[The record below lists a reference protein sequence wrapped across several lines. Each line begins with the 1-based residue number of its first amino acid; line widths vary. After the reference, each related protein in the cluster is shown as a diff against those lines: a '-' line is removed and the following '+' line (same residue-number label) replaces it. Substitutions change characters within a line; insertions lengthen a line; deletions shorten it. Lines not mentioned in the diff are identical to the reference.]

1 MWHANRRTLLR
12 RPNAPIM
19 AAMNERAL
27 DAVLAALTDPDA
39 TAAVVDR
46 GGVARIVQG
55 HPWVYRSDVLRLP
68 DRPGFYPVESKKG
81 RTLGWAAVNARSLI
95 SVRLVHRGDAPVD
108 RDRLLAALDRARAV
122 RVPAE
127 LQATDAYRLVHA
139 EADGLPGLVIDRY
152 GEVAVLKSGCAAFEP
167 HLDAI
172 AQHVADALG
181 LRGVLGRLDDPH
193 RTTEGLERH
202 VRVLYGHVPDEVAC
216 RVHGLAWIVAPYE
229 GQKTGSFLDQ
239 RENHAR
245 LARHARGRGLD
256 VFSYQGGFGLHL
268 ARGAEWVEL
277 VDASAAA
284 LAVARR
290 NAERNDLVNVSF
302 TTADAFARLR
312 ELEGA
317 GARFDV
323 ISLDPPAFAKRSRDV
338 EPAYGAYK
346 ELNLRCMKLLAPGGV
361 LGTSSCS
368 FHISPEIF
376 DRILQDSATDARRTM
391 RVLGRHGA
399 SFDHPERL
407 GFPESRYLEFV
418 MLADVPG

>member
-1 MWHANRRTLLR
+1 
-12 RPNAPIM
+12 M
-19 AAMNERAL
+19 ATMDERAL

-46 GGVARIVQG
+46 GGVARLVQG

-68 DRPGFYPVESKKG
+68 DRAGFYPVESKKG

-95 SVRLVHRGDAPVD
+95 SVRLVSREDAPVG
-108 RDRLLAALDRARAV
+108 RDRLLATLDRALAMRRRAIQSGH
-122 RVPAE
+122 
-127 LQATDAYRLVHA
+127 LDDTDAYRLVHA

-152 GEVAVLKSGCAAFEP
+152 AGVAVLKSACAAFEP
-167 HLDAI
+167 HLEAI
-172 AQHVADALG
+172 AGHVATALG

-193 RTTEGLERH
+193 RGTEGLERQ
-202 VRVLYGHVPDEVAC
+202 VRVLHGDVPEEVMCHAN
-216 RVHGLAWIVAPYE
+216 GLAWLVSPYQ

-245 LARHARGRGLD
+245 LARHAHGRGLD

-268 ARGAEWVEL
+268 ARRAETVEL
-277 VDASAAA
+277 VDASAPA
-284 LAVARR
+284 LAVAQQNARR
-290 NAERNDLVNVSF
+290 NGLANVSF
-302 TTADAFARLR
+302 STADAFTRLR
-312 ELEGA
+312 ELEAEGV
-317 GARFDV
+317 RFDV
-323 ISLDPPAFAKRSRDV
+323 ISLDPPAFAKRRRDV

-368 FHISPEIF
+368 FHISAEIF
-376 DRILQDSATDARRTM
+376 GRILLDAATDAGCTM

-418 MLADVPG
+418 MLEDLSG